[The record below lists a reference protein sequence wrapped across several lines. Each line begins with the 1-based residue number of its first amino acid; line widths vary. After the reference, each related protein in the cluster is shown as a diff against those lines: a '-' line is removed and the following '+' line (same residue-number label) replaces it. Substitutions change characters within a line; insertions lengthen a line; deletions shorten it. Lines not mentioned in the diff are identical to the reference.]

1 MSRTVDTSKRSVW
14 IALGVAMII
23 HTGLI
28 SFQASRRINTSFIRV
43 WMVDSLAPVEKL
55 VDRTLYGVS
64 HVWENYFALVGL
76 HRENERL
83 KTEVDELRMQ
93 LEKQHE
99 DIIESQRLRKLLSIQ
114 ESGIGK
120 TIVARVIGRDPARTN
135 QTVTIDK
142 GVSHGVKP
150 DSAVMTPQGI
160 VGRVIHSS
168 NFFSIVQL
176 VLDSQSGVGVVH
188 QSTRRQGIVKGTG
201 GQELELDYIDDDNDL
216 KEGDVF
222 ITSGLDRIY
231 PKGLLVGTI
240 SLIGPRR
247 GLFKAVQ
254 VRPAADL
261 GRLEEV
267 ICILD
272 HPDAVDVIDPTQ
284 ESPVP

>member
-120 TIVARVIGRDPARTN
+120 TIVARVIGRDPTLSR
-135 QTVTIDK
+135 QSITIDK
-142 GVSHGVKP
+142 GRADGIQP
-150 DSAVMTPQGI
+150 DSAVMTPSGI
-160 VGRVIHSS
+160 VGRVIYSGNYS
-168 NFFSIVQL
+168 AIVQL
-176 VLDSQSGVGVVH
+176 
-188 QSTRRQGIVKGTG
+188 I
-201 GQELELDYIDDDNDL
+201 E
-216 KEGDVF
+216 
-222 ITSGLDRIY
+222 
-231 PKGLLVGTI
+231 
-240 SLIGPRR
+240 
-247 GLFKAVQ
+247 
-254 VRPAADL
+254 
-261 GRLEEV
+261 
-267 ICILD
+267 
-272 HPDAVDVIDPTQ
+272 
-284 ESPVP
+284 